1 MRETEGTNRT
11 CVIMG
16 KLTSTVEQVAIGRKI
31 IDGIILMKD
40 VPHTGVKEVIQVPNG
55 LDIALVISEEEEED
69 IEQIRL

>member
-1 MRETEGTNRT
+1 
-11 CVIMG
+11 MG

-55 LDIALVISEEEEED
+55 LDIALVISEEEEE
-69 IEQIRL
+69 IKQIRL